1 MPKGV
6 VENVIGGATAGT
18 KLREMLHQ
26 LEIDVVNLKGKGE
39 KVLDVFALRDQAG
52 EEYQRLID
60 QGLNLK
66 AEETRLETC
75 DLIITR
81 QVKLI
86 EDELKKIGGLAGAR
100 KQRNPPEDLKYW
112 YIDVPYYAAKKKQLK
127 TTLIAVPIVVV
138 VLVIVGFISIK
149 LWGPGN
155 VRTRANG
162 QFVNAQ
168 KYMERGELDNAAREL
183 QSAMRTLKNFGEA
196 MTYYGVVLEKQGK
209 DAESKNM
216 LTDAQNIM
224 KDRRKYLMTLA
235 KAYEYASDDTKAEET
250 YTLLI
255 KTSPNYEDAYYE
267 RGLIY
272 EKENKAK
279 EAFDDYTKAADLAQK
294 SGNKSTYDNA
304 LLRLNIVKKTV
315 STGG

>member
-6 VENVIGGATAGT
+6 VENVIGATAGT

-26 LEIDVVNLKGKGE
+26 LEIDVVNLKGKQE
-39 KVLDVFALRDQAG
+39 KVLDVFTLRDQVG
-52 EEYQRLID
+52 EEYQRLVE

-66 AEETRLETC
+66 AEETRIETC

-81 QVKLI
+81 QVALI
-86 EDELKKIGGLAGAR
+86 EEELKKTGGLAAAR
-100 KQRNPPEDLKYW
+100 QQRNPPEDLKYW
-112 YIDVPYYAAKKKQLK
+112 FIDIPYYAAKKKRLK

-138 VLVIVGFISIK
+138 VLVIVALVSIR

-155 VRTRANG
+155 VKARANTY
-162 QFVNAQ
+162 FVNAQ
-168 KYMERGELDNAAREL
+168 KYMERGELDNAAKEL
-183 QSAMRTLKNFGEA
+183 QSAMRALKNYGEA
-196 MTYYGVVLEKQGK
+196 MTYYGVVLEKQGNEA
-209 DAESKNM
+209 DSKTM
-216 LTDAQNIM
+216 LTDAQNVM
-224 KDRRKYLMTLA
+224 KDRRKYLMTLG
-235 KAYEYASDDTKAEET
+235 KAYEYANDITKAEET

-272 EKENKAK
+272 EKANKAK
-279 EAFDDYTKAADLAQK
+279 EAFDDFTKASELAQK

-304 LLRLNIVKKTV
+304 LLRLNIVKKTI